1 MAMGDGRWQVKWIR
15 MVSWSAQRMPLALS
29 LSQRDC
35 LNCCCCGWGCCCIVF
50 ALRFAL
56 LIRRF
61 RSLHFFFLFFSL
73 IIEPR
78 CVCRNLP
85 MIFIFIQRWSCK
97 FEPNG
102 RKTNAFTNRRWLM
115 IRPSAHCTTLQQP
128 TNIHTL
134 AIYVCTYVFK
144 SWTPFVILLCLARLH
159 NNYYSSIFHQLFILF
174 LGWFCIALLTLKI
187 KKIRKK
193 SINKRQIVKL
203 LTQPHPASIY

>member
-1 MAMGDGRWQVKWIR
+1 MGDGKWNGYEWFHGQH
-15 MVSWSAQRMPLALS
+15 SGCLS
-29 LSQRDC
+29 LC
-35 LNCCCCGWGCCCIVF
+35 LSLKEIASIAAAAAEAAV
-50 ALRFAL
+50 ALFLPCVLLCLFVAL
-56 LIRRF
+56 GLYI
-61 RSLHFFFLFFSL
+61 FFLFPFFSL

-102 RKTNAFTNRRWLM
+102 RKTNALTNRRWLM

-134 AIYVCTYVFK
+134 AIYVCIYVFK

-187 KKIRKK
+187 KKNKK
-193 SINKRQIVKL
+193 EEHQQVTNC
-203 LTQPHPASIY
+203 